1 MLPLTPLAENGWQMV
16 CGSPVLPT
24 WMDLSHIYIYIFI
37 YIYIIY
43 IYISYIQYPLN
54 TYIHI
59 YIYIYTQPIYV
70 IYICI
75 HIFTDTC
82 ELICTVYPISP
93 PRRAAQIPLSLGG
106 WWEMAASH
114 LSSLEDRMV
123 TLSEKVKEPWERVQL
138 WWLWDLN
145 FRWTSGMDMVNEI
158 LDGHGESVVWIFQHV
173 RIMAL
178 KLWFN
183 VRGCK
188 WNFYNLWYNFVSDSR
203 VLIYIYIY

>member
-1 MLPLTPLAENGWQMV
+1 MLRLHSLKTADAVRESSAPHMD
-16 CGSPVLPT
+16 GSIP
-24 WMDLSHIYIYIFI
+24 YI
-37 YIYIIY
+37 YIYII
-43 IYISYIQYPLN
+43 YIQYPLN
-54 TYIHI
+54 TYIYIYYTPPLCNLCHI
-59 YIYIYTQPIYV
+59 YIHT
-70 IYICI
+70 
-75 HIFTDTC
+75 HIFTHTC
-82 ELICTVYPISP
+82 ELICTVYPRSP

-145 FRWTSGMDMVNEI
+145 FWWTSGMDMVNEI
-158 LDGHGESVVWIFQHV
+158 LDGHGESVVWTFQHF

-183 VRGCK
+183 VRV
-188 WNFYNLWYNFVSDSR
+188 YNLWYNFVSDSR
-203 VLIYIYIY
+203 ILL